1 MIPRHHSKPANTG
14 PNAVV
19 SIRHTVPN
27 LDCFVL
33 LLADRMD
40 DTESGLNE
48 IEQLDKTHIF
58 GTWSFQ
64 NEVRPRQ
71 VVGSE
76 GNRFETADG
85 TEYLDFSGQLMCS
98 NLGHSADAVAD
109 AIAEQAYEG
118 AYFAPGFT
126 TEARAKLGEKLA
138 EVTPGNLSKTFLS
151 TSGTEAVEAAIKIA
165 RMYTGKQ
172 KIVSRYRSYHG
183 ATYGSISV
191 TGDPRRL
198 MAEPGIPG
206 AIKAPDPYAYG
217 STLEPMESLEYID
230 EMLMLEGDTVAAVL
244 VEPVVGSNGIL
255 VPPPEYLPRLKEIAH
270 NHGALLICDEVMS
283 GFGRT
288 GEWFASDLFDVTPDI
303 MTMAK
308 GLSGAYAPLGGTI
321 VTDEIAAHFEDE
333 MFCHGHTYA
342 GHPVACAAGLAA
354 IETYEEENVI
364 AHASEVGSYLGDR
377 LKELAASHPS
387 VGETRGVGLFRGIEL
402 TKRADERVPF
412 GERADKISTGTTVVD
427 EVAARAGEHGV
438 YLANM
443 INTLIIAP
451 PLTIT
456 RDEIDEAI
464 DAIDDALAH
473 SDAEMEA

>member
-1 MIPRHHSKPANTG
+1 MG
-14 PNAVV
+14 
-19 SIRHTVPN
+19 
-27 LDCFVL
+27 
-33 LLADRMD
+33 D
-40 DTESGLNE
+40 DTESETDLNE
-48 IEQLDKTHIF
+48 IERLDKAHVF

-71 VVGSE
+71 VVGAE

-85 TEYLDFSGQLMCS
+85 EEYLDFSGQLMCS
-98 NLGHSADAVAD
+98 NLGHSADRVAD
-109 AIAEQAYEG
+109 AMAEQAREG
-118 AYFAPGFT
+118 AYFAPGYT
-126 TEARAKLGEKLA
+126 TENRARLGEKLA
-138 EVTPGNLSKTFLS
+138 EVTPGSLSKTFFS

-165 RMYTGKQ
+165 RMYTGNH

-217 STLEPMESLEYID
+217 STMDPMESLEYID

-270 NHGALLICDEVMS
+270 DHGALLICDEVMS

-321 VTDEIAAHFEDE
+321 VTDEVAAHFEDE

-354 IETYEEENVI
+354 IETYESEGLI
-364 AHASEVGSYLGDR
+364 DRADEVGRYLGDR
-377 LKELAASHPS
+377 LEELQETHPS

-412 GERADKISTGTTVVD
+412 GERKDKISTGTTVVD
-427 EVAARAGEHGV
+427 EVAARAGDRGV
-438 YLANM
+438 YVANM

-451 PLTIT
+451 PLSIT
-456 RDEIDEAI
+456 REEIDEAV
-464 DAIDDALAH
+464 DALDHALDH
-473 SDAEMEA
+473 ADESMEGTP